1 MNGTFECIFT
11 FFSIWALNSKNLQ
24 KWAPFVCIGIQKRQK
39 KLNCGKVDGPR
50 FKGKMLEQSN
60 LRIYF
65 CNIPVTKTKEAKTSQ
80 VNSFCVC
87 IHL

>member
-1 MNGTFECIFT
+1 MGIRF
-11 FFSIWALNSKNLQ
+11 Q
-24 KWAPFVCIGIQKRQK
+24 KPPKMGSVCMYRYTKETK
-39 KLNCGKVDGPR
+39 KIELWKSPR